1 MKLKTGWRAW
11 ACLVVTLML
20 AACSGGPKLGPA
32 AGASA
37 VPGPDYIIGPLDS
50 LNIFVWHNPEL
61 TRSVPVRPD
70 GRISVPLIE
79 DLQAAGKTPTQL
91 ARDIEQRLKKYVQ
104 EPVVTVIV
112 NSFNG
117 PYSSQVR
124 VIGEASH
131 PQAIP
136 YRENMTLLDVMIAVG
151 GLTQYAAGNRGTIV
165 REVDH
170 KEISYNVRIGDLIKD
185 GDVSANV
192 KMLPGD
198 VLIIPQ
204 SWF

>member
-1 MKLKTGWRAW
+1 MKREMGWRAW
-11 ACLVVTLML
+11 TCTVVTLVL
-20 AACSGGPKLGPA
+20 AACSSGPSLSPA
-32 AGASA
+32 TGASSA
-37 VPGPDYIIGPLDS
+37 PVPDYLVGPLDN

-61 TRSVPVRPD
+61 TENVPVRPD

-91 ARDIEQRLKKYVQ
+91 ARDIEQQLKKYVQ

-112 NSFNG
+112 TSFNG
-117 PYSSQVR
+117 PYSTQVR
-124 VIGEASH
+124 VIGEAAH

-165 REVDH
+165 REVDQ
-170 KEISYNVRIGDLIKD
+170 KEISYNLRIDDLIKD
-185 GDVSANV
+185 GDVTANV
-192 KMLPGD
+192 RVLPGD

-204 SWF
+204 AWF